1 MLRKKIYKILSGAL
15 LCLVLNMAVVKADT
29 LYNSVD
35 DFVSKTYEIFLDRD
49 VSDDV
54 GVEYWSYLIRN
65 HEKSLYD
72 YMISILSG
80 EEFLS
85 REITDESFLE
95 MIYTVLLN
103 RAPSEEEKNYWLG
116 KLNEQ
121 NEQLNDIKKARVE
134 ICKIMFKEAFFNEF
148 ADSLKVTSD
157 FENLNNFGVKELR
170 EDYGHDK
177 IEYINSFY
185 KGFSE
190 LEKELHDQYVQ
201 VENKEQFLEY
211 IYGILPIFIK
221 DNIDNKYEE
230 LKNVSGDSVERL
242 VHSFDYE
249 IAFPYDRDKAVYI
262 STFLQMN
269 EGENL
274 NFVTFG
280 LSVTSRGLGKVI
292 NKAEIILGN
301 ESIDLEVKYSDQSK
315 YDSKGIS
322 VHEFEFKINSID
334 DLKLLDKMLSSDLS
348 KLRFTFDD
356 SQTYIYNLYEK
367 DRVRNTLRFMYSV
380 YAQIIASY
388 LFETKDVFD
397 TVVVKSLE

>member
-1 MLRKKIYKILSGAL
+1 M
-15 LCLVLNMAVVKADT
+15 
-29 LYNSVD
+29 
-35 DFVSKTYEIFLDRD
+35 
-49 VSDDV
+49 
-54 GVEYWSYLIRN
+54 
-65 HEKSLYD
+65 
-72 YMISILSG
+72 
-80 EEFLS
+80 
-85 REITDESFLE
+85 
-95 MIYTVLLN
+95 
-103 RAPSEEEKNYWLG
+103 
-116 KLNEQ
+116 
-121 NEQLNDIKKARVE
+121 
-134 ICKIMFKEAFFNEF
+134 
-148 ADSLKVTSD
+148 
-157 FENLNNFGVKELR
+157 
-170 EDYGHDK
+170 
-177 IEYINSFY
+177 
-185 KGFSE
+185 
-190 LEKELHDQYVQ
+190 
-201 VENKEQFLEY
+201 ENKEQFLEY